1 MKICRDELT
10 EWQELYG
17 SVGSLLNS
25 DPELITLV
33 RIFDKCASIMAI
45 LGG

>member
-1 MKICRDELT
+1 M

-17 SVGSLLNS
+17 SVDSLVNS
-25 DPELITLV
+25 DPEPSTLV
-33 RIFDKCASIMAI
+33 RIFDKYASIMAI